1 MRIWA
6 FALMFISGL
15 ISCQSN
21 ANSSSE
27 NAEQLV
33 QQDVIAVSLDTENWL
48 TKMQELPGKILDVR
62 TDSEYADGFIE
73 GALHADVLEASFV
86 SDLEQLSLNKAEPIY
101 VYCRS
106 GGRSKKAM
114 EMLKDQGF
122 VQIYELDNGIMG
134 WQKAGKPIVK

>member
-1 MRIWA
+1 MKIWA

-21 ANSSSE
+21 ASSSSE

-62 TDSEYADGFIE
+62 TD
-73 GALHADVLEASFV
+73 
-86 SDLEQLSLNKAEPIY
+86 
-101 VYCRS
+101 
-106 GGRSKKAM
+106 
-114 EMLKDQGF
+114 
-122 VQIYELDNGIMG
+122 
-134 WQKAGKPIVK
+134 